1 MQYYDLKY
9 EYSYQNITDMP
20 SVMTQIVYSKNGL
33 GSSKQVVDY
42 LGDKSTP
49 IELRK
54 LYDRIESMIAQF
66 HWIR

>member
-1 MQYYDLKY
+1 
-9 EYSYQNITDMP
+9 MP
-20 SVMTQIVYSKNGL
+20 SVITQIVYSKNGL

-42 LGDKSTP
+42 QGDKSAP
-49 IELRK
+49 MALRK